1 VNGTNI
7 FAGAYYGGVFLSGD
21 NGENWMERN
30 SGLTST
36 KVTSL
41 AFKGSCLFAGT
52 GGQGI
57 FRTTNNGSSWT
68 AVNAGIDNKVIRT
81 FAVTESKIF
90 TGTDEGVFFSSDNG
104 DLWSPVSNGLPSAIV
119 SSLAICGTNILAGT
133 ISHGVWKRPLD
144 EIFAS
149 VGTNPELNGISIYPN
164 PTTGQFTIE
173 TSNSSNKFIS
183 ICDIGGR
190 TLQCFSSRSNKMQI
204 DIADYLTGPY
214 LLKVRTDQDCKT
226 IKILKK

>member
-1 VNGTNI
+1 MKKMILIFVVFMTNGVLLEAQWIQTNGPFGGQINSIVVNGTNI

-36 KVTSL
+36 KVTPL
-41 AFKGSCLFAGT
+41 AFKGARLF
-52 GGQGI
+52 
-57 FRTTNNGSSWT
+57 
-68 AVNAGIDNKVIRT
+68 
-81 FAVTESKIF
+81 
-90 TGTDEGVFFSSDNG
+90 
-104 DLWSPVSNGLPSAIV
+104 
-119 SSLAICGTNILAGT
+119 AGT
-133 ISHGVWKRPLD
+133 ISHGIWKRPLD

-164 PTTGQFTIE
+164 PTTGHFAIE

-190 TLQCFSSRSNKMQI
+190 TLQCFSTRINKMQI
-204 DIADYLTGPY
+204 DITDYLTGRY
-214 LLKVRTDQDCKT
+214 LLKVRTDQDCNT
-226 IKILKK
+226 IKILNK